1 MANTYAIYTGDNS
14 TTTFAIP
21 VTNWVDDSHIIVQIA
36 TGGARYDSSTAGAY
50 SFSITGSNVVF
61 DTAPGTGVVFI
72 VMRDT
77 LGKDNDDTALDYDFS
92 DGSVITS
99 DEVDGI
105 YRHALFQ
112 AQEAVDRVPIYDS
125 GWTSTLE
132 GTALAANQAMTVL
145 ISQDVYDTLVW
156 REVKF
161 YGRDSGSPDTFY
173 PIQDSYLIEETAGG
187 TQFSVGIKWNATY
200 LNPLYYI
207 TLTTGDYAYASTDA
221 PTILNWVTT
230 IDQIRVVIT

>member
-1 MANTYAIYTGDNS
+1 MEGSAPAVLNTLTDVTI
-14 TTTFAIP
+14 TTPASGQFLKWNGSAFVNFTP
-21 VTNWVDDSHIIVQIA
+21 TLQDL
-36 TGGARYDSSTAGAY
+36 
-50 SFSITGSNVVF
+50 SNV
-61 DTAPGTGVVFI
+61 ASGTP
-72 VMRDT
+72 
-77 LGKDNDDTALDYDFS
+77 NNLDILQYNA
-92 DGSVITS
+92 GSGEYEPTS
-99 DEVDGI
+99 R
-105 YRHALFQ
+105 YA
-112 AQEAVDRVPIYDS
+112 YDS

-145 ISQDVYDTLVW
+145 ISPDVYDTLIW